1 MRSAGEQTRARDQS
15 HQWTERF
22 PFVQCA
28 VTLLNFPRLVN
39 RISSLRVLGFS
50 LQLFIS
56 FSLKVRYKKYS
67 KKKVQ
72 YSIRF
77 LMKSLLS
84 MLTYDSIPWQ
94 ARNRQC
100 DCVLLHIICLTQI
113 TPLEDCLK
121 GSNVLRKYNLLCIC
135 DVLTLY
141 VQYLQTIAEGTLVE
155 ELKRQIHSTL
165 VGISF
170 SLKMCETE

>member
-1 MRSAGEQTRARDQS
+1 MIP
-15 HQWTERF
+15 F
-22 PFVQCA
+22 PGKLEIDSVIVCCYTLFV
-28 VTLLNFPRLVN
+28 
-39 RISSLRVLGFS
+39 
-50 LQLFIS
+50 
-56 FSLKVRYKKYS
+56 
-67 KKKVQ
+67 
-72 YSIRF
+72 
-77 LMKSLLS
+77 
-84 MLTYDSIPWQ
+84 
-94 ARNRQC
+94 
-100 DCVLLHIICLTQI
+100 LTQI

-121 GSNVLRKYNLLCIC
+121 GSNFLRKYNLLCIC